1 MTNRIGWKIYL
12 EPTNQNAEINRNI
25 SNINKLFQLKQK
37 ISEDSLNKNYLIYKF
52 GTEWIC

>member
-1 MTNRIGWKIYL
+1 MTHRIGSKIYT

-37 ISEDSLNKNYLIYKF
+37 IPEDS
-52 GTEWIC
+52 E